1 MKETFDRLIN
11 EKEKE
16 IKEKNKEKKGLI
28 KVRKKKE
35 NYKKFRK

>member
-28 KVRKKKE
+28 KVR
-35 NYKKFRK
+35 